1 MADVEF
7 GDRPKRVDITFYGAL
22 LTVRLEEA
30 AYRGLLE
37 GLRATEGQVNWHE
50 LQTDDSVVNLDLS
63 KIISVRLDTEQQR
76 VGF

>member
-1 MADVEF
+1 VH
-7 GDRPKRVDITFYGAL
+7 
-22 LTVRLEEA
+22 
-30 AYRGLLE
+30 
-37 GLRATEGQVNWHE
+37 WHE